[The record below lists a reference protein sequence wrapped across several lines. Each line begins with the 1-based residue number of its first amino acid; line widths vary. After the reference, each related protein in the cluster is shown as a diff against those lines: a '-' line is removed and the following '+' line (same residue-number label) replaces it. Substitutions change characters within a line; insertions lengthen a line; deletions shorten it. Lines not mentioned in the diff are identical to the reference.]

1 MKKLRHKNANH
12 EDFPVGKFI
21 RSDLRSIV
29 QEYYQMARLADDI
42 ADNNNLSAVAKVAK
56 LDELENIFLGIDKN
70 PPADL
75 KFASQLGVHF
85 KQENLATALM
95 TDLLKA
101 FRQDANGLICQS
113 WGELINYCSY
123 SAAPVGRFML
133 AIHDENPTTYLP
145 ATALCVVLQIVNH
158 LCDAKYDFELL
169 GRIYIPQSYADEQG
183 IDLKLELVKDKCSLE
198 LKSIIDLIIEQLEG
212 LLKDAKILPRIVRD
226 WRLRMEIGVILSLTN
241 SMIKRI
247 QEGDVLA
254 TEIKATK
261 LDWCKALGA
270 GFKTALI
277 K

>member
-1 MKKLRHKNANH
+1 MKEQRHKNAND
-12 EDFPVGKFI
+12 ENFPVGKLI
-21 RSDLRSIV
+21 RHDLRSIV
-29 QEYYQMARLADDI
+29 QEYYKIARFADDI
-42 ADNNNLSAVAKVAK
+42 ADDGKLSAEAKIAQ

-75 KFASQLGVHF
+75 KFASQLGQRF

-101 FRQDANGLICQS
+101 FRQDANGLVYQG

-183 IDLKLELVKDKCSLE
+183 IDLKLELVKDKCSPE
-198 LKSIIDLIIEQLEG
+198 LKSIIGLIIEQLEG
-212 LLKDAKILPRIVRD
+212 LLKDAKVLPRIVRD

-254 TEIKATK
+254 TEIKLTK
-261 LDWCKALGA
+261 LDWSKAFLA
-270 GFKTALI
+270 GLKTAII